1 MLTALTTMFTKK
13 KQVTKMNE
21 QIIRVSY
28 DTWKQFKTQ
37 AFYNG
42 SSIKTIVDEI
52 ANGKRDP
59 KTGKTL

>member
-52 ANGKRDP
+52 AKGKRDP

>member
-52 ANGKRDP
+52 AKGKRDP
-59 KTGKTL
+59 KTGKNI

>member
-1 MLTALTTMFTKK
+1 
-13 KQVTKMNE
+13 MNE

-28 DTWKQFKTQ
+28 DAWKQFKTQ

-52 ANGKRDP
+52 AKGKRDP
-59 KTGKTL
+59 KTGKNI

>member
-28 DTWKQFKTQ
+28 DTWKQFKSQ
-37 AFYNG
+37 AFYNDA
-42 SSIKTIVDEI
+42 SIKTIVDEI
-52 ANGKRDP
+52 AKGKRDP
-59 KTGKTL
+59 KTGKTI